1 MIKLVVGISSLQEYY
16 KHQQRQLMRY
26 DGKLATPCLTR
37 YQPREA
43 EAMLKSGGSIYRV
56 INKRIACRHK
66 ILGFEHVET
75 HKGTMCAIMQ
85 DAAIMRTVP
94 MTRKPFQGWRYL
106 KDKDAPDDM
115 DIYCGGIVEDE
126 ADILAGLKE
135 AGLL

>member
-1 MIKLVVGISSLQEYY
+1 MIKLVVGIKSLQEYY
-16 KHQQRQLMRY
+16 AHQQHQLMDYR
-26 DGKLATPCLTR
+26 GILATPCLTR

-66 ILGFEHVET
+66 ILGFEQVET
-75 HKGTMCAIMQ
+75 YKGTMCAIMQ
-85 DAAIMRTVP
+85 DANMMRTVP
-94 MTRKPFQGWRYL
+94 LPRKAFQGWRYL

-115 DIYCGGIVEDE
+115 GIYTGGAVDDE